1 MKKMLLFL
9 TGMMFLSI
17 ASNASLYAMKR
28 PEMPKKGINK
38 KGLICLGLVA
48 FASMVSG
55 VPIDPMMATKEDCK
69 DICNFESPYAQ
80 VLKGNDQKKTAMED
94 FTCPFPIHGD
104 GAALSIAV
112 LVSLRN
118 QVDNNHENYFPLAT
132 DAALQCS
139 KCADAFLQDI
149 ACDIYSSL
157 FEQEYAPAFDAAAS
171 SAAYWMASTAPNDQ
185 LRAISLY
192 EKLFEQ
198 DYPQHVVTDATAAVI
213 RGIESN
219 NAEYQ
224 SYALRLLALLVSNK
238 QALDIAR
245 PIAIK
250 SMASSDKN
258 VVAGALDVFTALV
271 EISDLAS
278 FADAKIATNDAKE
291 CTETFEIAYAKEK
304 LIDALCKKRLL
315 RKGCIFT
322 PYCGGK

>member
-1 MKKMLLFL
+1 MK
-9 TGMMFLSI
+9 GSEI
-17 ASNASLYAMKR
+17 PS
-28 PEMPKKGINK
+28 KGINK
-38 KGLICLGLVA
+38 NGLLCLGLVA
-48 FASMVSG
+48 LASVVSG
-55 VPIDPMMATKEDCK
+55 VDAMATKEDCK
-69 DICNFESPYAQ
+69 DICNFESPSAQ
-80 VLKGNDQKKTAMED
+80 FLKGNNPAMED
-94 FTCPFPIHGD
+94 SCFLLD
-104 GAALSIAV
+104 GGGSERILDV
-112 LVSLRN
+112 LVFLRYR
-118 QVDNNHENYFPLAT
+118 VDNNHEKYFPLAT
-132 DAALQCS
+132 DAALQYS
-139 KCADAFLQDI
+139 KCADSFLRLM
-149 ACDIYSSL
+149 AYSIYISL

-171 SAAYWMASTAPNDQ
+171 SAAYWMASTDPNDQ

-213 RGIESN
+213 RGIESS

-258 VVAGALDVFTALV
+258 VVAGALDVFTVLV

-278 FADAKIATNDAKE
+278 FADAKIAASDAKE